1 MRKRNIIA
9 SRVFVD
15 EKLDC
20 AHVWCNSVLSA
31 SKCITDPYIYW
42 YYLRENKK
50 VGYAQRLQLEGN

>member
-1 MRKRNIIA
+1 MKKRNIIA

-31 SKCITDPYIYW
+31 SKCITNPHIYW

-50 VGYAQRLQLEGN
+50 VGTHNACN